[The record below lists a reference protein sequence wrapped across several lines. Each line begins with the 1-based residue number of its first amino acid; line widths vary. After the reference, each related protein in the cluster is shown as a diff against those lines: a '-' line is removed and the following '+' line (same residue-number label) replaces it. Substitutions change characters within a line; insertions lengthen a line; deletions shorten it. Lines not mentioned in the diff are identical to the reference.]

1 MKLDMTAKWAWRK
14 LAYALVALIVGV
26 LGAFG
31 IASEVQADQWT
42 QNLDALIPWIL
53 GIIAP
58 AVASA
63 KTNAGSDSTATAA
76 DVAAAQADPDDVA
89 ARVVEKM
96 TAVDSYGQHSG
107 RPPAA
112 QSVADYLRGRP

>member
-14 LAYALVALIVGV
+14 LAYYAAAALVAI

-31 IASEVQADQWT
+31 VLSEVQVDQWT
-42 QNLDALIPWIL
+42 GELDKIIPYALEV
-53 GIIAP
+53 IAP
-58 AVASA
+58 LLAGA
-63 KTNAGSDSTATAA
+63 KTHAGSDSTATAA

-89 ARVVEKM
+89 DRVVAKM

-107 RPPAA
+107 RPPAR
-112 QSVADYLRGRP
+112 QSVADQLRSLP